1 MLLYTKVLL
10 LTLKTFPTLYIR
22 NDEILIDTYHMYYI
36 PMCILYTLIHWININ
51 LLRMSLEIN
60 KESITMNDS
69 VEKPQHNSLQ
79 KTLALLYLNDN
90 SIKSVTNILRYNINL
105 VFLYNFLYVSS
116 SLL

>member
-1 MLLYTKVLL
+1 MLLYTKVL

-36 PMCILYTLIHWININ
+36 PMCIFYTLIHWININ

-69 VEKPQHNSLQ
+69 VEKPQHDSLHGFPARTSFKEDLIPKFTGNSNV
-79 KTLALLYLNDN
+79 KLLFKIQE
-90 SIKSVTNILRYNINL
+90 ST
-105 VFLYNFLYVSS
+105 
-116 SLL
+116 